1 MYIFVFFFPWVR
13 RLHTARSRSRYVF
26 IMCLHRH
33 LPVTPLPPPPPPPTT
48 PPRPPPPPPSQTPI
62 RILTSELFSGSCS

>member
-26 IMCLHRH
+26 IMCLYRH
-33 LPVTPLPPPPPPPTT
+33 LPSPPFPPPRLPLK
-48 PPRPPPPPPSQTPI
+48 PRFVSSPQ
-62 RILTSELFSGSCS
+62 SCSTGAVRSR